1 MTRYEFALHEACQS
15 MYIIEYETSY
25 GRGHM
30 EVKTSFYNKY
40 IDKFTKVFKD
50 ANIKSFKEI
59 KL

>member
-1 MTRYEFALHEACQS
+1 MTQNEYSIHEACQS

-40 IDKFTKVFKD
+40 IKKFTRVLKD
-50 ANIKSFKEI
+50 ASITSFKEI